1 MHHTTGHSQ
10 MIPMEQFLFPEALIT
25 HMDTTL

>member
-10 MIPMEQFLFPEALIT
+10 MIPTELFPFPEALIT